1 MDDGDDGDDTDGRA
15 RNDVNDGNDGKN
27 TLELVDEL
35 DGSARGRRRAT
46 VELDIT
52 REPDSRCIHGD
63 EG

>member
-1 MDDGDDGDDTDGRA
+1 MDDGDDGDDGDDTDGRA
-15 RNDVNDGNDGKN
+15 RNDVNDGKN
-27 TLELVDEL
+27 TRELVDEL

>member
-15 RNDVNDGNDGKN
+15 RNDVNDGKN

-46 VELDIT
+46 GELDIT